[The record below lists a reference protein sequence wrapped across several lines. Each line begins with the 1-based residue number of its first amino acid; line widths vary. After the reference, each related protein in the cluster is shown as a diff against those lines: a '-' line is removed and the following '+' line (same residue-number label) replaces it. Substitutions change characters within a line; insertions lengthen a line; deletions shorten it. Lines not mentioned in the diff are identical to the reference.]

1 MAKTRTDRDSVTKC
15 VWRVGTNSTVFSQ
28 TLPPSKMSQSAC
40 VISPVKAEYQPKG
53 ISGKVAGLDAYVVGP
68 DSKHV
73 LLSVYDIFG
82 FWDTTKQSADLLS
95 EALRVK
101 VIMPDFFRG
110 KPWPMN
116 AFPPRDEEEQKVFDE
131 WFATVASVSDRKK
144 DLDAI
149 AQELKSQ
156 GVEKI
161 GVYGFSWGA
170 KIASLAGYEG
180 TPFTGVVIV
189 YPAMMHGGG
198 EKQVVPESIMV
209 SGEDSKY
216 LGVPA
221 AFFPSKDEPRDE
233 SDKYWSTLKQSRPE
247 LVEKSVYHYYD
258 IFHGFAAAP
267 ANFHDEA
274 NRAAATEL
282 YQRLANF
289 FHTIFQ
295 SSP

>member
-1 MAKTRTDRDSVTKC
+1 
-15 VWRVGTNSTVFSQ
+15 
-28 TLPPSKMSQSAC
+28 MSQSAC

-95 EALRVK
+95 EALHVK

-209 SGEDSKY
+209 SGDCLLYTS
-216 LGVPA
+216 
-221 AFFPSKDEPRDE
+221 PSPRD
-233 SDKYWSTLKQSRPE
+233 
-247 LVEKSVYHYYD
+247 
-258 IFHGFAAAP
+258 
-267 ANFHDEA
+267 
-274 NRAAATEL
+274 
-282 YQRLANF
+282 
-289 FHTIFQ
+289 
-295 SSP
+295 